1 MFRRLRQMP
10 QFISLL
16 CGTET
21 QSIYMLSVM
30 PHSSRFWSMLSAR
43 DCWWHKEHAPLNLIH
58 FLIKRPTFQHWNST
72 IPVVV
77 TREPVY
83 SKEKQAKDTTCHIQI
98 LNRSFCSFSSSRF
111 PPITPKFCKIKTL
124 WRGEQK
130 LHFCPSSS
138 STVDFEASQSQLI
151 C

>member
-1 MFRRLRQMP
+1 MASIKKSTIVQRGHYTVLKNLSRNVQNAEANVT

-58 FLIKRPTFQHWNST
+58 FLIKRPTFQH
-72 IPVVV
+72 
-77 TREPVY
+77 
-83 SKEKQAKDTTCHIQI
+83 
-98 LNRSFCSFSSSRF
+98 
-111 PPITPKFCKIKTL
+111 
-124 WRGEQK
+124 
-130 LHFCPSSS
+130 
-138 STVDFEASQSQLI
+138 
-151 C
+151 